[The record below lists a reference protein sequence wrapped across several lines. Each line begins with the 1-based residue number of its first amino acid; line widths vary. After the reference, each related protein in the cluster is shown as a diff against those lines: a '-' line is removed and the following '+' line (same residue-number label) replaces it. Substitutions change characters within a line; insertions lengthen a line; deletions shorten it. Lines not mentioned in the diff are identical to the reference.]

1 MTLRHTP
8 VRPTDTRATHNFDSL
23 RLTAASDP
31 GNGALY
37 ISLLAHHYGAIA
49 SERLLPMTG
58 WARALLGDT
67 ADVRRFAGIFARI
80 VRAHAEVKA
89 ALGAPAPLHTIRI
102 RDRDIHF
109 VIDPAAVRF
118 MKLNLVAQWPYEAG
132 VMRYMLARID
142 PDDVFADVGAHAGYF
157 SLIASSL
164 GAVAYAIEPQR
175 DLIRV
180 IERNAV
186 INGAE
191 RLHALPLAVSDRNG
205 MTSMLRLGGSPG
217 MQMHG
222 ERLGNT
228 QPTPQNRHVD
238 WIPTVRLDSLFG
250 EDLVRPRFVKID
262 VEGLEMRALAGATR
276 LIDANATAF
285 IVELHPHLVADFG
298 GNLEDLGRVFEG
310 PRWRTVDVSVDP
322 PVPIALADGLARAI
336 RGTKEEDGRVTLAIE
351 PSAWPPGPWRAM
363 P

>member
-8 VRPTDTRATHNFDSL
+8 VRPTDNRASHTFDSL

-31 GNGALY
+31 GNGAIYLT
-37 ISLLAHHYGAIA
+37 ILGEHFGAIPA
-49 SERLLPMTG
+49 ERLLPMTR
-58 WARALLGDT
+58 WARSLLGDMAT
-67 ADVRRFAGIFARI
+67 VRRFEGVFTRI
-80 VRAHAEVKA
+80 ARAHAGVQA
-89 ALGAPAPLHTIRI
+89 TLGAPAPVHSIRV
-102 RDRDIHF
+102 RDHRIHF
-109 VIDPAAVRF
+109 VIDPAAARF
-118 MKLNLVAQWPYEAG
+118 IKLNLVAQWPYEAG
-132 VMRYMLARID
+132 VMRYMLARLA

-180 IERNAV
+180 IERNAA

-191 RLHALPLAVSDRNG
+191 RLHALPLAVSNRDG

-222 ERLGNT
+222 ERIGDNHA
-228 QPTPQNRHVD
+228 TPQNRHVD
-238 WIPTVRLDSLFG
+238 WIPTVRLDTLFG
-250 EDLVRPRFVKID
+250 DELVRPRFVKID
-262 VEGLEMRALAGATR
+262 VEGLELRALAGAAR

-298 GNLEDLGRVFEG
+298 GDLKDLGRMFEG
-310 PRWRTVDVSVDP
+310 PRWRAVDVSSDP
-322 PVPIALADGLARAI
+322 PVPIALADGLARAL

-351 PSAWPPGPWRAM
+351 PSAWRPGPWRAA